1 MMWLQILCLFT
12 LVLTLLLLG
21 INREWSNGFPEF
33 LAFMGIVFYL
43 LALVTYEE
51 PQSIKE
57 KAVQLG
63 VGKFIA
69 DEKGKVDF
77 YFIVNGKEVKY
88 EGRYSSDK

>member
-1 MMWLQILCLFT
+1 MLWLQILCWFT
-12 LVLTLLLLG
+12 LFLTLLLLG
-21 INREWSNGFPEF
+21 INRKWSNGFLEF
-33 LAFMGIVFYL
+33 LAIMGIVFYL
-43 LALVTYEE
+43 LAAFTYAE

-63 VGKFIA
+63 VGKFVA

-88 EGRYSSDK
+88 KGRYNNDK

>member
-1 MMWLQILCLFT
+1 MFWLQILCLCT
-12 LVLTLLLLG
+12 LILTLLLLG
-21 INREWSNGFPEF
+21 ATRNWDNHFMEF
-33 LAFMGIVFYL
+33 LMLLGLVLYL
-43 LALVTYEE
+43 LAEFTYAE

-69 DEKGKVDF
+69 DGKGNVDF

-88 EGRYSSDK
+88 EGYLREEK

>member
-1 MMWLQILCLFT
+1 MIWLQILCLFT

-21 INREWSNGFPEF
+21 VNREWSRGFLELLTF
-33 LAFMGIVFYL
+33 VGVVFYI
-43 LALVTYEE
+43 LALATYAE

-57 KAVQLG
+57 KAVKLG

-69 DEKGKVDF
+69 DEKGNVDF